1 MASGEYQG
9 TPPFYSTDDSPSS
22 TLILVNILD
31 DMNVFLREMENA
43 CASRGKLFGHTQLDC
58 FLAILL
64 FSCAKSMLIDAYS
77 FRDKYENKTL
87 WRSVDA
93 MKINSAFKVI
103 ISVFCWASKSDVI
116 HQSEEDLSSPFLR
129 ETLTRTKAMV
139 QQDKWEERGI
149 KGTKEF
155 LLNLGTSSTLDS
167 RYNGFLAQKFSASLA
182 SYSSH
187 FSNRINNLVLTPK
200 PPQQP
205 SFNGPDLYSA
215 SPPLRPVST
224 SNEPINGFGDLDS
237 LHARRA
243 SEPQRLSSPT
253 PSVESFVFVNDA
265 ANPENSARKHGGRKG
280 ALDAETSKKAREMRK
295 LGSCWSC
302 CKSHLETQICATN
315 FSKGHLEWDAPREHL
330 AKGVSKLNKSP
341 IAFDHRLEYFARI
354 CFLVGCCSCKQGD
367 VAWLNQRLPVEPI

>member
-1 MASGEYQG
+1 MASGEYEG

-43 CASRGKLFGHTQLDC
+43 CASRGKLYGHTQLDA
-58 FLAILL
+58 FFATLL

-87 WRSVDA
+87 WRSTDA

-116 HQSEEDLSSPFLR
+116 HQSEDELASPFLR
-129 ETLTRTKAMV
+129 DTLRRARAMV

-149 KGTKEF
+149 RGTKEF
-155 LLNLGTSSTLDS
+155 LLNLGTSSTLDT
-167 RYNGFLAQKFSASLA
+167 RYNGFLAQKFSASSS
-182 SYSSH
+182 SYPNH
-187 FSNRINNLVLTPK
+187 FPSRTNPLVLTPK
-200 PPQQP
+200 VPQQA
-205 SFNGPDLYSA
+205 SFADIYSA

-224 SNEPINGFGDLDS
+224 VNEAANCFGDLES
-237 LHARRA
+237 LHNRRA

-253 PSVESFVFVNDA
+253 PSVESFVFINDA

-295 LGSCWSC
+295 LGSCWNC
-302 CKSHLETQICATN
+302 CKYSLPWS
-315 FSKGHLEWDAPREHL
+315 FSA
-330 AKGVSKLNKSP
+330 
-341 IAFDHRLEYFARI
+341 
-354 CFLVGCCSCKQGD
+354 SC
-367 VAWLNQRLPVEPI
+367 